1 MTYVIYFITYVMTG
15 GQAELASG
23 TNVPFSYACHDI
35 PFIRKAGAPMDSRNQ
50 QEPPQLVEEQASLT
64 AILRKSEES
73 CRDCN
78 PLTPITCLSG
88 CKAWKIKNEF
98 RSLHAHF
105 KDPSY
110 STHLLNTLKNARRL
124 QTLQLISK
132 EHQTLSRLQQT
143 LKIHGYHHSQQT
155 ILQEYLNPLA
165 EAGLIDEVQNL
176 YHATM
181 LGNKINEIMH
191 NFRDLANIL
200 PSHSKGYEE
209 KALDYLQASPRT
221 YEEFQNIM
229 PTESVSR
236 VIKRLQVANL
246 VKTDKENNYIFFFKT
261 KRSPDKES
269 LSSTE
274 TRVYRHIS
282 DEGIPA
288 RKIAEKAEL
297 SLRRV
302 YKYLRKL
309 KGKKLVF
316 IRKKPKLYA
325 LTENGFNAAATLDLL
340 HRLIKEASTLTMQFD
355 KEHEINELML
365 VDAHQ
370 TKTKNAKV

>member
-1 MTYVIYFITYVMTG
+1 
-15 GQAELASG
+15 
-23 TNVPFSYACHDI
+23 
-35 PFIRKAGAPMDSRNQ
+35 
-50 QEPPQLVEEQASLT
+50 
-64 AILRKSEES
+64 
-73 CRDCN
+73 
-78 PLTPITCLSG
+78 
-88 CKAWKIKNEF
+88 
-98 RSLHAHF
+98 
-105 KDPSY
+105 
-110 STHLLNTLKNARRL
+110 
-124 QTLQLISK
+124 
-132 EHQTLSRLQQT
+132 
-143 LKIHGYHHSQQT
+143 
-155 ILQEYLNPLA
+155 
-165 EAGLIDEVQNL
+165 
-176 YHATM
+176 
-181 LGNKINEIMH
+181 
-191 NFRDLANIL
+191 
-200 PSHSKGYEE
+200 
-209 KALDYLQASPRT
+209 
-221 YEEFQNIM
+221 
-229 PTESVSR
+229 
-236 VIKRLQVANL
+236 LQVANL